1 MNRKKKIS
9 QKIAKR
15 LKNASAK
22 KSPKKKERYIPKA
35 ERETMALE
43 TEQLKKVEE

>member
-35 ERETMALE
+35 EREAMALE
-43 TEQLKKVEE
+43 AEQKNTSED